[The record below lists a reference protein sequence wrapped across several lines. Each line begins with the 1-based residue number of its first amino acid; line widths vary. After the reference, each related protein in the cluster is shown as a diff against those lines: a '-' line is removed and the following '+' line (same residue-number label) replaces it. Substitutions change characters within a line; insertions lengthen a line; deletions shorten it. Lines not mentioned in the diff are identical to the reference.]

1 MKWTYLKS
9 PVPLIVALVLGLA
22 VVVAGCGGG
31 GSSSSSASTE
41 QESTGGEEAG
51 QEEAAPEEESGEE
64 EAVAETEGE
73 PEYTVLSE
81 EEVLAGTGGEPPTSS
96 PPAAEGTEVWWVS
109 CGMQIPDCSVPAK
122 SAEAAAQK
130 LGIGFHIADGKL
142 NENGGDLTAVKTALA
157 ANPSALI
164 IHGIS
169 CNLIA
174 PALQEAKTRE
184 IPVMGVEALDCDEG
198 LEEGE
203 EGTELFTAEMKY
215 NESAESGLEYFQSWG
230 NIAASYLIDKLGENI
245 KLINA
250 EANEAGLQKTVAHAF
265 NSTFELC
272 KGCEVLDSIK
282 FVSSDLAPGG
292 AFAQALRS
300 TLVKDGSTATALY
313 VPFDVNITAAEGA
326 AEVEKQGL
334 TGKLFTCCGSGGA
347 PVLDLVRAGKW
358 SATETHSAEWMG
370 WGAIDNI
377 NRVLNEEETVPE
389 GIGFVIATKEKNLP
403 KNAEEEFNPPGLD
416 WQAAYEKAWKA
427 AG

>member
-1 MKWTYLKS
+1 VKWPYLKS
-9 PVPLIVALVLGLA
+9 PVLLILALVLGLA

-31 GSSSSSASTE
+31 GSSSSSTATE
-41 QESTGGEEAG
+41 QEPSGGEEA
-51 QEEAAPEEESGEE
+51 AGEE
-64 EAVAETEGE
+64 EAGEEEEAGTEDVASESE
-73 PEYTVLSE
+73 PEYKILSE
-81 EEVLAGTGGEPPTSS
+81 EEVLAGTGGKPPTSS
-96 PPAAEGTEVWWVS
+96 PPAAEGAEIWWVS

-122 SAEAAAQK
+122 SAEAAAKK
-130 LGIGFHIADGKL
+130 LGVGFHIADGKL

-174 PALQEAKTRE
+174 PALQEAKSRG

-230 NIAASYLIDKLGENI
+230 NIAASYMIDKLGENI

-250 EANEAGLQKTVAHAF
+250 EATEAGLQKTVATAY
-265 NSTFELC
+265 NATFELC

-292 AFAQALRS
+292 AFAQALRTS
-300 TLVKDGSTATALY
+300 LVKDASTATALY

-358 SATETHSAEWMG
+358 SATESHSAEWMG

-403 KNAEEEFNPPGLD
+403 ENPEEEFNPPGLN
-416 WQAAYEKAWKA
+416 WQQEYEKSWKA